1 MGISGTAT
9 GDMAVAEPSQRT
21 LARRVLTTM
30 MVLLLGSAVSGLEL
44 WPLSSYRLFSVVRSD
59 SHAARVLVAVHGDG
73 SRTPVHFGADN
84 PVVATTAHL
93 LDDVRHQS
101 PQRQRRMA
109 EAWLAVS
116 DANLEDVVGLRVEIV
131 RRVQD
136 PDNLLWTEESR
147 SIEADVTL

>member
-9 GDMAVAEPSQRT
+9 GDMAVVERTQRT

-30 MVLLLGSAVSGLEL
+30 MVLLLGSAVSGVEL

-59 SHAARVLVAVHGDG
+59 AHAARELVAVHGDG
-73 SRTPVHFGADN
+73 SRTPVRFGADN

-116 DANLEDVVGLRVEIV
+116 DTNLQDVVGMRVEIV
-131 RRVQD
+131 WRVQD
-136 PDNLLWTEESR
+136 PDSLRWTEESR
-147 SIEADVTL
+147 SVDVDVTL